1 MAKAPMYVHTDNLSA
16 SYSNQEDCILTNN
29 NNNWIPVIIRCSSK
43 SFTPPQ
49 STNIPNNHPI
59 KTSNHSGPL
68 SNLKELTSR
77 TYKDNIQKPTY
88 VQRPRSQL

>member
-29 NNNWIPVIIRCSSK
+29 NNNNNNNNWVPVIIRCSSK

-49 STNIPNNHPI
+49 SANIPNN
-59 KTSNHSGPL
+59 PL
-68 SNLKELTSR
+68 LKPQTILVLFLT
-77 TYKDNIQKPTY
+77 
-88 VQRPRSQL
+88 